1 MPGGDCGWGRPWPE
15 SSWLGDWGPGR
26 LQSLGARREEMEE
39 YTSSMEASVSLFLI
53 VPGLPLN
60 QSSSWPQLLVCVM
73 LV

>member
-1 MPGGDCGWGRPWPE
+1 
-15 SSWLGDWGPGR
+15 
-26 LQSLGARREEMEE
+26 MEE
-39 YTSSMEASVSLFLI
+39 YKSSMEASVSLFLL